1 MNTLRTTML
10 LAALTALFM
19 GLGYLIGGPAGAL
32 IAFVIAAGMNLFTYW
47 NADKIVLR
55 MHNAKE
61 VDARSCPQLFGIVEE
76 LARRG
81 GLPTPRVYLIDEPH
95 PNAFATGRNPQNAAV
110 AATTGL
116 LAILDRDEVA
126 AVMAH
131 ELAHVKNR
139 DTLIMTMTATI
150 AGAISMLAN
159 FGLFFGGS
167 RDRGGNTIALI
178 LAVIVAPFAAM
189 LVQLAISRARE
200 YGADKGGAEMHGNPR
215 KLASALVKLAR
226 GAQAIPSPVAAANPA
241 AAALFPASAVVTAGS
256 PPIRRPRT
264 GSPLWRRWSAH
275 RARTAPCPPSRRRS
289 RRRAR
294 PPPCPALA
302 RRRARSIRTG
312 GGPEPGRSAR
322 HGIAP
327 HGPQAPRRGAAQGP
341 AARGCARQCRA

>member
-1 MNTLRTTML
+1 
-10 LAALTALFM
+10 
-19 GLGYLIGGPAGAL
+19 
-32 IAFVIAAGMNLFTYW
+32 MNLFTYW

-55 MHNAKE
+55 MHNAQE

-159 FGLFFGGS
+159 FGLFFGGGD
-167 RDRGGNTIALI
+167 RDRGGNTAALI

-215 KLASALVKLAR
+215 KLASALAKLAR
-226 GAQAIPSPVAAANPA
+226 GAEAIPNPVAAANPA
-241 AAALFPASAVVTAGS
+241 AAALYIVPGLGRGDSWFSTHPATENRIAALEAMAGS
-256 PPIRRPRT
+256 PLPSFEQPLEAPRPSTAVPR
-264 GSPLWRRWSAH
+264 SRKAPSALDPH
-275 RARTAPCPPSRRRS
+275 GRRS
-289 RRRAR
+289 
-294 PPPCPALA
+294 
-302 RRRARSIRTG
+302 
-312 GGPEPGRSAR
+312 
-322 HGIAP
+322 
-327 HGPQAPRRGAAQGP
+327 
-341 AARGCARQCRA
+341 

>member
-32 IAFVIAAGMNLFTYW
+32 IALVVAAGMNLFTYW

-55 MHNAKE
+55 MHNAQE
-61 VDARSCPQLFGIVEE
+61 VDARSCPQLFGIVAE

-95 PNAFATGRNPQNAAV
+95 PNAFATGRNPENAAV

-159 FGLFFGGS
+159 FGLFFGGG

-215 KLASALVKLAR
+215 KLASALAKLAR
-226 GAQAIPSPVAAANPA
+226 GAQAVPNPVARANPA
-241 AAALFPASAVVTAGS
+241 AAALYIVPGLARGDSWFSTHPATENRIAALEAMAGS
-256 PPIRRPRT
+256 A
-264 GSPLWRRWSAH
+264 L
-275 RARTAPCPPSRRRS
+275 PSFEQ
-289 RRRAR
+289 
-294 PPPCPALA
+294 PF
-302 RRRARSIRTG
+302 
-312 GGPEPGRSAR
+312 E
-322 HGIAP
+322 
-327 HGPQAPRRGAAQGP
+327 APRRPVASAASVPRSRKAPSALDPHG
-341 AARGCARQCRA
+341 RRS

>member
-19 GLGYLIGGPAGAL
+19 GLGYLIGGGGGAL
-32 IAFVIAAGMNLFTYW
+32 IALVIAAGMNLFTYW

-55 MHNAKE
+55 MHNAQE
-61 VDARSCPQLFGIVEE
+61 VDARSCPKLFGIVEE

-95 PNAFATGRNPQNAAV
+95 PNAFATGRNPANAAV

-139 DTLIMTMTATI
+139 DTLVMTMTATI

-159 FGLFFGGS
+159 FGLFFGGGD
-167 RDRGGNTIALI
+167 RDRGGANMVAMI
-178 LAVIVAPFAAM
+178 LAVIVAPFASM

-200 YGADKGGAEMHGNPR
+200 YGADRGGAEMHGNPR
-215 KLASALVKLAR
+215 KLASALAKLAR
-226 GAQAIPSPVAAANPA
+226 GAQAIPNPIAARNPA
-241 AAALFPASAVVTAGS
+241 AASLYIVPGLGRGDSWFSTHPATENRIAALEEMAGAMGLHSPPSLFATPPTAPSRASPSVPRSRKAASALDPHG
-256 PPIRRPRT
+256 
-264 GSPLWRRWSAH
+264 
-275 RARTAPCPPSRRRS
+275 RRS
-289 RRRAR
+289 
-294 PPPCPALA
+294 
-302 RRRARSIRTG
+302 
-312 GGPEPGRSAR
+312 
-322 HGIAP
+322 
-327 HGPQAPRRGAAQGP
+327 
-341 AARGCARQCRA
+341 